1 MYPGALTI
9 CTSHQTSQKMGQTDD
24 RSNMLSGGSV
34 NSKESGSV
42 SNNGSNDSES
52 GMGDLENP
60 SGIMDRHQAMGWVF
74 NKGLKLIFHKVDN
87 CCTCDKFVAHYSSA
101 KAHLHSS
108 HNMVCLAWQHL
119 ITKDVEEQIDGH
131 QSQLKK
137 TQQKYPPPPGNTWK
151 GLQGDEDHMWWVR
164 RVLHERKVHWQL
176 EEDQWD

>member
-1 MYPGALTI
+1 MPSQPPQHQEWQPRGMYPGALTI
-9 CTSHQTSQKMGQTDD
+9 FTSHQTNQKMGQTDD
-24 RSNMLSGGSV
+24 RSNTLSGGSV

-108 HNMVCLAWQHL
+108 HNMVCLA
-119 ITKDVEEQIDGH
+119 
-131 QSQLKK
+131 
-137 TQQKYPPPPGNTWK
+137 
-151 GLQGDEDHMWWVR
+151 
-164 RVLHERKVHWQL
+164 
-176 EEDQWD
+176 